1 MIFTR
6 SYAPDNSPNTFF
18 SIFCPLSKFK
28 TRNRSSIKCA
38 LSLACPIGK
47 LMALALNSL
56 SNHLIPEI
64 VPPLNKSASIFHT
77 KRSLQG
83 GKRGGTS
90 RIYNGSIPHSSLTAL
105 SKALNPLFSGSP
117 SHQSALC
124 STMTDRQLSLP
135 RESKFS

>member
-1 MIFTR
+1 MRIIT
-6 SYAPDNSPNTFF
+6 
-18 SIFCPLSKFK
+18 
-28 TRNRSSIKCA
+28 
-38 LSLACPIGK
+38 
-47 LMALALNSL
+47 SL
-56 SNHLIPEI
+56 SHRKINRTRIKLPFQPPNPRNC
-64 VPPLNKSASIFHT
+64 PPLNKSTSLFHT

-90 RIYNGSIPHSSLTAL
+90 RIYKGSIPHSSLTAL

-135 RESKFS
+135 RESNFS